1 MYEKISKDHN
11 FKNTFLLTEKKLY
24 SHWCIME
31 ISKSSNSYISRVC
44 NAIFFGYCVF
54 RGQSKNL
61 SFWAFYSTM
70 SWIIKMPLFL
80 DQFLF
85 CFNLFFRRFFGR
97 TEENAFTKNFR
108 RFYKRRWEFHDD
120 LRITFF
126 CCESCI
132 HMLGNARLVLLQCRL
147 GERELIWFCNYKCE
161 IFLRQKVVRR
171 AKSIWSCGS
180 IEKYDLD
187 CENENVFDYFLTI
200 LRDLDG
206 YMSSIYNWKALKWN
220 FEI

>member
-132 HMLGNARLVLLQCRL
+132 HMLGNARLVLLQRRL

-161 IFLRQKVVRR
+161 IFLRQKSGETCKEYLKLWINWEIWFRLWKWRR
-171 AKSIWSCGS
+171 FQLFSHDFKRFGWLHELNI
-180 IEKYDLD
+180 
-187 CENENVFDYFLTI
+187 
-200 LRDLDG
+200 
-206 YMSSIYNWKALKWN
+206 
-220 FEI
+220 

>member
-85 CFNLFFRRFFGR
+85 CFNLFFRRFFWSNR
-97 TEENAFTKNFR
+97 RKCFYQKFSAILQKKMRISWWLTNNF
-108 RFYKRRWEFHDD
+108 FLLWVLHTHVGQCKVGFIAVSAWLTWID
-120 LRITFF
+120 
-126 CCESCI
+126 
-132 HMLGNARLVLLQCRL
+132 LVL
-147 GERELIWFCNYKCE
+147 
-161 IFLRQKVVRR
+161 
-171 AKSIWSCGS
+171 
-180 IEKYDLD
+180 
-187 CENENVFDYFLTI
+187 
-200 LRDLDG
+200 
-206 YMSSIYNWKALKWN
+206 
-220 FEI
+220 